1 MVRVFTQSVKSRMV
15 PVIPQTAVMAD
26 AKGDFVYVVE
36 ADDTVRDI
44 RVKLGRE
51 FGMQREV
58 DAGLSEGQRVVV
70 AGLQNI
76 RPGVKVKINAPA
88 PSGKA
93 SDSAGDGRKK
103 ED

>member
-1 MVRVFTQSVKSRMV
+1 MHLRYKNGDGRLIPGEMVRVFTQSVKSRMV
-15 PVIPQTAVMAD
+15 PVIPQAAVMAD

-58 DAGLSEGQRVVV
+58 RRRSR
-70 AGLQNI
+70 
-76 RPGVKVKINAPA
+76 
-88 PSGKA
+88 
-93 SDSAGDGRKK
+93 
-103 ED
+103 